1 MEINYNIRQL
11 NETRYSF
18 ELPYGADIPE
28 KKDIMFGFRH
38 RIGAD
43 KGSSSIIIEIVVT
56 VTDKTSDN
64 VLAENGIMAV
74 FGIDPFEVV
83 VLEANENGI
92 KVSEPRLIDTF
103 INISIGALRGM
114 LAKNFKQTPLE
125 GCILPLIPMEAVHKM
140 FTTKQ

>member
-18 ELPYGADIPE
+18 ELPYGADLPD

-43 KGSSSIIIEIVVT
+43 TDSSSIIIEMVVA
-56 VTDKTSDN
+56 VTDKTNESI
-64 VLAENGIMAV
+64 LAENGIMAV
-74 FGIDPFEVV
+74 FGIDPFDVV
-83 VLEANENGI
+83 VLESNENGI

-103 INISIGALRGM
+103 INISIGALRGI

-125 GCILPLIPMEAVHKM
+125 GCILPLIPMEAIRKM

>member
-43 KGSSSIIIEIVVT
+43 KDSSSIIIEIVVT
-56 VTDKTSDN
+56 VTDKTN
-64 VLAENGIMAV
+64 EKLLAENGIMAV
-74 FGIDPFEVV
+74 FGIDPFDVV
-83 VLEANENGI
+83 VLESNENGI
-92 KVSEPRLIDTF
+92 KVSEPLLIDTF

-114 LAKNFKQTPLE
+114 LVKNFKQTPLE
-125 GCILPLIPMEAVHKM
+125 GCILPLIPMEAIRKM
-140 FTTKQ
+140 FTTRQ

>member
-1 MEINYNIRQL
+1 MDINYNIRQL

-18 ELPYGADIPE
+18 ELPFGAGVPE

-43 KGSSSIIIEIVVT
+43 KESSSIIIEIVVT

-140 FTTKQ
+140 FTLRQ